1 MPTCPNCGTIVLEG
15 EPYCSHCGATFVW
28 NDNEEDDF
36 ESQGGRQHREYL
48 TPYDID
54 FFNELYNSTELSV
67 AKINEMYDGVIDIQ
81 NRFSCKLGD
90 IELIGE
96 ILLFKFPIENEYYD
110 LTLRATCNINTSYG
124 FNFFEDIQ
132 LGDFSKLYKNQDF
145 RKIVREKEAELE
157 LPFKGCRARIL
168 GNEIYVSATFG
179 EGYYLNVNLEKMCFE
194 I

>member
-15 EPYCSHCGATFVW
+15 EPYCSHCGTTFVW
-28 NDNEEDDF
+28 YDDEEDAF
-36 ESQGGRQHREYL
+36 ESQEGKWHREYL

-54 FFNELYNSTELSV
+54 FFNELYNSTDLSFG
-67 AKINEMYDGVIDIQ
+67 KINEMYEGVIDIQ

-90 IELIGE
+90 VELIGE
-96 ILLFKFPIENEYYD
+96 TLLFKFPIKNEYYD

-132 LGDFSKLYKNQDF
+132 LGDFSKLYKNQEF
-145 RKIVREKEAELE
+145 RKIVREKEAELG
-157 LPFKGCRARIL
+157 LKFKGCRARIL

-179 EGYYLNVNLEKMCFE
+179 ESYYLNVNLEKMCFE